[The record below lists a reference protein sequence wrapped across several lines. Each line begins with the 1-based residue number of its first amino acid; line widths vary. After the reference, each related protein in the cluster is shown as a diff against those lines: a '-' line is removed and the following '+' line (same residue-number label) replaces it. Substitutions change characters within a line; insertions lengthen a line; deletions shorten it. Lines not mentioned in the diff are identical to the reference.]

1 MKPHSLIDFIFATN
15 MPRDTASSLPLSRP
29 PPPRTAPPPVTPS
42 RISPPRISP
51 PQVNANRVCSGS
63 HIKLKEEKMVQV
75 KRAIP
80 VTKVSPPTPTPTRQ
94 PAAQDTENVPVQ
106 THTPEPPV
114 IENIVVEERKVPP
127 PSPTPTRQPAAQ
139 DTENIP
145 VQTQT
150 HESPVIENV
159 VVEDPN
165 PLPRNTGLVQLAPR
179 DENIS
184 TQEPRQRM
192 VNGKHKIKFSIS
204 CVTVSTASS
213 DQGDDS
219 QQEDDALD
227 PFAPPAPSAS
237 VTVAPQQQS
246 LLTESLMKHGLVMRP
261 ASSTI
266 GVTDQASNSSQS
278 RAPDRSTETAQTA
291 GRVNWVDPA
300 VLRKLLRERDILVY
314 GPFQREKGKRY
325 FDEPI
330 PAGPSRPNPVPP
342 SKPLKHVQPSKPL
355 KHLLPSKPLKH
366 LPPSKSLKHLPP
378 SKLLKPTAPP
388 SPSKPL
394 KPTAPPFPSE
404 PSCPELTP
412 SSVAIP
418 ARVGRAPN
426 RPPVDRPPPDR
437 PPSDRPRQ
445 QAEQAR
451 QPKPQAPGQANV
463 RRRGRPPVDGEVRTA
478 LLLVFLG

>member
-1 MKPHSLIDFIFATN
+1 
-15 MPRDTASSLPLSRP
+15 
-29 PPPRTAPPPVTPS
+29 
-42 RISPPRISP
+42 
-51 PQVNANRVCSGS
+51 
-63 HIKLKEEKMVQV
+63 MVQV

-114 IENIVVEERKVPP
+114 IENVVVEERKVHPTTP
-127 PSPTPTRQPAAQ
+127 TPTPTRQPAAQ

-159 VVEDPN
+159 VVEDRN
-165 PLPRNTGLVQLAPR
+165 PLPRNTGLIHLAPR
-179 DENIS
+179 DENIPA
-184 TQEPRQRM
+184 QEPRQRM
-192 VNGKHKIKFSIS
+192 AAGKHKIKFSIS

-213 DQGDDS
+213 EQEDDS

-227 PFAPPAPSAS
+227 PFAPPAPVAS
-237 VTVAPQQQS
+237 LIVAPQQQS
-246 LLTESLMKHGLVMRP
+246 LLTESLRKHGLVMRP
-261 ASSTI
+261 APSTT

-330 PAGPSRPNPVPP
+330 PAGPSRPNPVPPSNPLNHLPP

>member
-1 MKPHSLIDFIFATN
+1 
-15 MPRDTASSLPLSRP
+15 
-29 PPPRTAPPPVTPS
+29 
-42 RISPPRISP
+42 
-51 PQVNANRVCSGS
+51 
-63 HIKLKEEKMVQV
+63 MVQV
-75 KRAIP
+75 KRAIL
-80 VTKVSPPTPTPTRQ
+80 VTKVSPPSPTPTRQ
-94 PAAQDTENVPVQ
+94 SAEQDTENVPVQ
-106 THTPEPPV
+106 AHIPEPLV
-114 IENIVVEERKVPP
+114 IENAVVEERKVPP

-139 DTENIP
+139 DTENVP
-145 VQTQT
+145 VQAQTQ
-150 HESPVIENV
+150 ESPVIENV
-159 VVEDPN
+159 IVEDRN
-165 PLPRNTGLVQLAPR
+165 PLPRNTRLIHLAPR
-179 DENIS
+179 DENIPA
-184 TQEPRQRM
+184 QEPRQRM
-192 VNGKHKIKFSIS
+192 AAGKPKIKFSIS

-237 VTVAPQQQS
+237 IIVPPQQES

-261 ASSTI
+261 APSTTA
-266 GVTDQASNSSQS
+266 VTDQASNSSQS

-291 GRVNWVDPA
+291 GKAAWIDPA
-300 VLRKLLRERDILVY
+300 LLRALRRERDKVIF

-325 FDEPI
+325 FDEPE
-330 PAGPSRPNPVPP
+330 PAGPSRPNPLPPSKPLNHLPPSKPVKHLPPSKPVKHLPP
-342 SKPLKHVQPSKPL
+342 SKPLKYFPPSKPL
-355 KHLLPSKPLKH
+355 K
-366 LPPSKSLKHLPP
+366 
-378 SKLLKPTAPP
+378 PTSSP

-426 RPPVDRPPPDR
+426 RPSDDQPPPDR
-437 PPSDRPRQ
+437 SPSDRPRQ

-451 QPKPQAPGQANV
+451 QPKAQAPGRANV